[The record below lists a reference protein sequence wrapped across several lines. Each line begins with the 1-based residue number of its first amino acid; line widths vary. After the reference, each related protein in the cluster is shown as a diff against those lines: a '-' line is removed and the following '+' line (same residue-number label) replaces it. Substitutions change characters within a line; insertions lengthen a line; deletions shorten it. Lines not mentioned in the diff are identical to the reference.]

1 MKYFTRYLLLY
12 TLLQLAG
19 TAQIRAQSTL
29 WNTFNQVSI
38 HRNGARDINVM
49 YYDSIT
55 DKSYIGGY
63 FIKVNGDTV
72 NIITFDGTDFDLLPN
87 APTSFIQDIV
97 RYHDKLYVGGDY
109 GLASWDGNN
118 WTSYTTNLNRPGV
131 KNLRVINDK
140 LYVTGTFTE
149 IAGHAIGGVAIWND
163 TTWSAFPGLDTVWT
177 GSAAIADL
185 EYYKGEFYLASQF
198 QRADRPERNGLI
210 RFNGQHWYNVADF
223 VTDGMGFVK
232 ELMIWNDT
240 LYVAGYFDEASGSK
254 GNGIAKWDGQQWHR
268 LQQGVQVYNERGA
281 VTEMAVHNNKLYIS
295 GAYSAVNGWHKD
307 MNGRFACWDGNQWC
321 DMGSSFQPGENVFG
335 TWQQHFFVAGGFDEV
350 AGMPTS
356 SIAEWIGGNQAD
368 TCIYRPVSVN
378 NKNREP
384 VNISIYPIPAT
395 NSITLEAGQ
404 AMDADLHYTIYD
416 IQGKRLTPAQYT
428 FKVVPGKI
436 IIDIQQLADGIYCI
450 QVDSKEGSGSKV
462 FIKQT
467 IK

>member
-1 MKYFTRYLLLY
+1 MKYFTRYLLLS
-12 TLLQLAG
+12 TLLLLTG
-19 TAQIRAQSTL
+19 TEQSKAQSTL
-29 WNTFNQVSI
+29 WNTFNQISFAQI
-38 HRNGARDINVM
+38 GARDINVM
-49 YYDSIT
+49 YYDSVT

-63 FIKVNGDTV
+63 FRKVNGGTV
-72 NIITFDGTDFDLLPN
+72 NIITFDGNDFDFLPLS
-87 APTSFIQDIV
+87 PVFHIQDIV
-97 RYHDKLYVGGDY
+97 RYHDKLYVAGDN
-109 GLASWDGNN
+109 GLAIWDGNT
-118 WTSYTTNLNRPGV
+118 WTGYINNENHSVTSLN
-131 KNLRVINDK
+131 VINDK
-140 LYVTGTFTE
+140 LYVTGGFTE
-149 IAGHAIGGVAIWND
+149 MAGHTIGGVAILDD
-163 TTWSAFPGLDTVWT
+163 TTWSALPGLDTVWT
-177 GSAAIADL
+177 GSAVISDL

-321 DMGSSFQPGENVFG
+321 DMGSSFQPGENIFG
-335 TWQQHFFVAGGFDEV
+335 TWQQRFFVAGGFDEV

-384 VNISIYPIPAT
+384 INISIYPIPAT

-416 IQGKRLTPAQYT
+416 IQGKRLPPAQYT
-428 FKVVPGKI
+428 CTISQGKI
-436 IIDIQQLADGIYCI
+436 IIDIQQLADGIYSI
-450 QVDSKEGSGSKV
+450 QLDSKEGSGSKV
-462 FIKQT
+462 FIKR
-467 IK
+467 